1 MVGMVDTMQLND
13 FRVKENEIETL
24 KKFLGAVI
32 YSYESG
38 ACFFVTDRNKVLF
51 KIENQFSIPGL
62 EAGSNFSPQGPAA
75 QAMAAG
81 KLISVQIPKE
91 VYGIRLFAIA
101 GPVWNDEET
110 EITGAWVLPV
120 PRQHTIVKAFEAFA
134 PVLAELLPE
143 GGFLYL
149 TDRKKFLK
157 RQASAK
163 FDMANIHV
171 GEEFR
176 EGSTADL
183 AIKTKNQSTLEIDA
197 SVYGFPVRAVS
208 APMFDENGK
217 EVVGSFGLAL
227 PRKLALDLKNIVDSQ
242 RQGLESISAVIQQI
256 TESANEINTNQQ
268 MLHAEIGTVSE
279 LVKKINDV
287 MAQIKNIAEQTNML
301 GLNAAIEAAR
311 AGESGRGF
319 SVVAE
324 EIRNLSELSKNTVS
338 EISELTRKIEA
349 SMRETG
355 SASTATLSVAQQTA
369 ASTEEVNAGIEELTA
384 VSQKLADMASAL

>member
-1 MVGMVDTMQLND
+1 M
-13 FRVKENEIETL
+13 
-24 KKFLGAVI
+24 
-32 YSYESG
+32 
-38 ACFFVTDRNKVLF
+38 
-51 KIENQFSIPGL
+51 
-62 EAGSNFSPQGPAA
+62 
-75 QAMAAG
+75 
-81 KLISVQIPKE
+81 
-91 VYGIRLFAIA
+91 
-101 GPVWNDEET
+101 
-110 EITGAWVLPV
+110 
-120 PRQHTIVKAFEAFA
+120 
-134 PVLAELLPE
+134 AELLPE

-324 EIRNLSELSKNTVS
+324 EIRNLSDLSKNTVS

-384 VSQKLADMASAL
+384 VSQKLADMASGL